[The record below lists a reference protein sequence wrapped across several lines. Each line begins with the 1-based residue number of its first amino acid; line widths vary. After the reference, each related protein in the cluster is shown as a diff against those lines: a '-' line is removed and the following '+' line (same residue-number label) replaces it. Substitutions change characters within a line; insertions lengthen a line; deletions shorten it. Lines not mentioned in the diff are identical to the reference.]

1 MLFVAVNAQAGLKN
15 FVSEYLGQSN
25 EIKNTRYLWDNQKLL
40 LELEQVQRPWT
51 TTYAGEM
58 EDSSL
63 KKNPFSLTPAN
74 QKTKSHTLALA
85 KEFIWGGELS
95 LSGTL
100 YDFESSSNYKSY
112 SQTLTYSQD
121 LGANLFGRNEFLS
134 LDVAKETETYQ
145 RINFDSMKSAKLLSF
160 IASYI
165 DYKKSVTHVDLQE
178 KALKRSLKRLN
189 LVKRQVRDGLKEK
202 VDLYSSQTSYQF
214 QQERLSEI
222 KSALAVSRSSFA
234 SKLERDV
241 LEKEIEKY
249 NLAKEKLPSLPE
261 GEVDKNLSVKALNQ
275 KLSYLKKEVESAD
288 NSIFPTI
295 SLEGTYSTNNFTTND
310 DNPFSDGTFGSNNDS
325 NAVALTVSIP
335 LGFDVQKN
343 TKKIANL
350 AHMQAQYEKRVAQ
363 VKVKNN
369 VEKVTKQLELLDKNI
384 NSVISRYSLAKK
396 TVDEYNK
403 LYNRGRAN
411 LDQVIR
417 AEEDLINTEVSF
429 VQYKVQREKLYYT
442 LLDLYGQLNEV
453 VSKL

>member
-363 VKVKNN
+363 VQVKNN